1 LPKKS
6 KIDETD
12 AKILKTLLKES
23 RASFT
28 EIANDCEISINSVR
42 KRYKRLWKIG
52 IINGAIMQ
60 VNPRSLGYKCIA
72 NIGITTDRDDESKVI
87 EFLRS
92 KPYTRVAFVNV
103 FERTNIA
110 TIISLRD
117 FEELSETMRDIEAN
131 PLIKHANAFVWNK
144 TSGLDH
150 PENLMLT
157 PSTIKTE
164 TNTHPKTN
172 TANREKAKIDKTDRQ
187 IAKILSQNARTPF
200 TKIAKQLNISTKNV
214 IQRYNKLRENV
225 LTSSTITINLK
236 KLGYNAAAH
245 ILIKVANRSKIPEVL
260 TKLLQIPNLIT
271 LMEVF
276 GGEYD
281 LFPIIVLRDYEELFG
296 LKEQMNKIQNIEH
309 SDIILAK
316 PYYAWPLNLFDSLL

>member
-1 LPKKS
+1 LPKRI

-12 AKILKTLLKES
+12 AKILKALLKEA

-28 EIANDCEISINSVR
+28 EIAKDCKISVNSVR

-92 KPYTRVAFVNV
+92 KPYTRVAFVNI

-117 FEELSETMRDIEAN
+117 FEELSETMRDIESN

-144 TSGLDH
+144 TSGLDY

-157 PSTIKTE
+157 PSAIRTE
-164 TNTHPKTN
+164 KNTHPKTN
-172 TANREKAKIDKTDRQ
+172 RNNIEKAKLDKTDRQ
-187 IAKILSQNARTPF
+187 IAKILAQNSRIPF
-200 TKIAKQLNISTKNV
+200 TKIAKELNISTKNV
-214 IQRYNKLRENV
+214 IQRYKKLRENV
-225 LTSSTITINLK
+225 LTSSTITLNLK

-260 TKLLQIPNLIT
+260 NNLLQIPNVIT
-271 LMEVF
+271 VMEVF
-276 GGEYD
+276 GGECD
-281 LFPIIVLRDYEELFG
+281 LFPIIVLRDYEELFRS
-296 LKEQMNKIQNIEH
+296 KKQINKIQNIEH
-309 SDIILAK
+309 SDIILVK
-316 PYYAWPLNLFDSLL
+316 PYYAWPLNLFAALL

>member
-1 LPKKS
+1 
-6 KIDETD
+6 
-12 AKILKTLLKES
+12 
-23 RASFT
+23 
-28 EIANDCEISINSVR
+28 
-42 KRYKRLWKIG
+42 
-52 IINGAIMQ
+52 MQ